1 MALWALLAMHINLA
15 YAQSLDA
22 HALEAKSPAIG
33 GVPPSI
39 NHLYT
44 DVDMRVRLATKPNEA
59 PCSGNQCLENK
70 IFDLQVKQIGQS
82 LSEAAYH
89 VYPDLKTKIPY
100 FMFNVVDKK
109 EAGMASNGSGKI
121 VIFRGIQHLN
131 LSDDTLAFV
140 MAREMGHVIGG
151 HHERNT
157 STKIFFSIMA
167 GVLFPAVTLLS
178 ASNVAAQATTAT
190 SVATS
195 AASTATSYIGS
206 EAAISRIKP
215 SQLIESDEI
224 AIKLLGMRDWD
235 KRTVNSALL
244 LENPDGNNWVKD
256 LQSTQKYLAKKIEL
270 EDADIIRL
278 GAEIQK
284 DHSSA
289 ITGVQ

>member
-1 MALWALLAMHINLA
+1 MALWALLALHINIA

-22 HALEAKSPAIG
+22 HALEPKSSAIG

-59 PCSGNQCLENK
+59 PCSGDQCLENK
-70 IFDLQVKQIGQS
+70 IFDLQVKQTGQS
-82 LSEAAYH
+82 LAEAAYQ
-89 VYPDLKTKIPY
+89 VYPDLKNRIPH
-100 FMFNVVDKK
+100 FMFNIVDKK

-121 VIFRGIQHLN
+121 VVFRGIQHLN
-131 LSDDTLAFV
+131 LSDDALAFV

-151 HHERNT
+151 HHDRNT

-235 KRTVNSALL
+235 KRSVNNALL
-244 LENPDGNNWVKD
+244 LENPDGNSWVKD

-270 EDADIIRL
+270 EDTDIVRL
-278 GAEIQK
+278 GAEMQK
-284 DHSSA
+284 DHSSG
-289 ITGVQ
+289 IIGVQ